1 MRKYKNLAPGYM
13 LIFRRWITDKNGNK
27 VFPKNGRAFPMM
39 VPIGSER

>member
-1 MRKYKNLAPGYM
+1 MTKFREPEPGYM
-13 LIFRRWITDKNGNK
+13 IIFRRWFTDKNGNK